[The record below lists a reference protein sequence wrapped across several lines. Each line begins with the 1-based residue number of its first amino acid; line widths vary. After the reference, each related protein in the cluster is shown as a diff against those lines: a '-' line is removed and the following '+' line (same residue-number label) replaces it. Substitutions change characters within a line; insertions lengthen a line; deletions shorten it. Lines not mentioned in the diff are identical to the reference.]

1 MAINEDQESQ
11 IFFNTQGSM
20 READSESNVAYSAPD
35 FGKDYSWSPLVRDE
49 LFQYHESSQLSFKK
63 IMNEYHNDNS

>member
-1 MAINEDQESQ
+1 MAINEDQELQ

-35 FGKDYSWSPLVRDE
+35 FGKDYSWSPHVRDE
-49 LFQYHESSQLSFKK
+49 LFQYHESS
-63 IMNEYHNDNS
+63 

>member
-1 MAINEDQESQ
+1 
-11 IFFNTQGSM
+11 M

-35 FGKDYSWSPLVRDE
+35 FGKDYSWSPHVRDE

-63 IMNEYHNDNS
+63 FMNKYHNDNS